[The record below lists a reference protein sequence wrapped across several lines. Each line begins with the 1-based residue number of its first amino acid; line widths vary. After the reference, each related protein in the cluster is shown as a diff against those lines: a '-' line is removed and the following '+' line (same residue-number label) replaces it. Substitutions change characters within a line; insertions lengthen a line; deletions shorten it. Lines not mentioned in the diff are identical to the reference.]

1 MLRDHFH
8 PPLSE
13 QRHWHA
19 FHNAWATHLAD
30 DLNRRLPTGWFAE
43 PNVQFGIEI
52 DVATFEETHADSAM
66 LEQSNGGAAW
76 SPPSPTMTLA
86 FPIVTDIVQVDVFS
100 TEAGPVLAGAIE
112 LVSPSNKDRP
122 ERRDAF
128 VSKCEAYLREGLGLV
143 CVDIVTSRG
152 ANLHAAL
159 LERLPSAAE
168 ECGSSDLYAAAYR
181 VVPDNNQTSLLVWYE
196 GLSVGSSLPTLPLYL
211 RSGPLVPVH
220 FADTYQTT
228 CRGQKIDV

>member
-30 DLNRRLPTGWFAE
+30 DLNRHLPEGWFAE

-52 DVATFEETHADSAM
+52 DVAS
-66 LEQSNGGAAW
+66 SGPAAW
-76 SPPSPTMTLA
+76 SPPNPTMTLD

-112 LVSPSNKDRP
+112 LVSPSNKDRA

-143 CVDIVTSRG
+143 IVDIVTSRG
-152 ANLHAAL
+152 ANLHTAL
-159 LERLPSAAE
+159 LERVPPASQRSGA
-168 ECGSSDLYAAAYR
+168 SDLYAAAYR
-181 VVPDNNQTSLLVWYE
+181 VVPTDAETSLQVWYE
-196 GLSVGSSLPTLPLYL
+196 GLAVGGVLPTLPLFL
-211 RSGPLVPVH
+211 RSGPMVPVVL
-220 FADTYQTT
+220 AETYQTT
-228 CRGQKIDV
+228 CFGQRIDSQLS